1 MDRKKHWTGARAVVY
16 PARIAPTNKGPHPP
30 MARPTAADPRLRPH
44 LMEDET
50 VRWQGAPSALG
61 LVRASLREALT
72 GLFLAG
78 FGLLV
83 WSGVL
88 QTHEVAFGWQ
98 AVRTAFASEETRYLT
113 FAGTFVLPWGLWHSF
128 APLRAW
134 RAAGDTVYA
143 VTDRRA
149 IVLGASGRAES
160 FGPGQIHNVRVAP
173 RPGGYDVLF
182 HDTTDKLPAMWKKH
196 FTMNPLKGFH
206 GIAEG
211 DAAARAL
218 ARIA

>member
-1 MDRKKHWTGARAVVY
+1 
-16 PARIAPTNKGPHPP
+16 
-30 MARPTAADPRLRPH
+30 MARPPSPDPRLQPH
-44 LMEDET
+44 LSDGET
-50 VRWQGAPSALG
+50 LRWQGAPSPLG
-61 LVRASLREALT
+61 LLRASLREALT

-88 QTHEVAFGWQ
+88 QTHELAFGWRAIQ
-98 AVRTAFASEETRYLT
+98 TAFADQETRYLT
-113 FAGTFVLPWGLWHSF
+113 FAGSFVLPWGLWHSF

-134 RAAGDTVYA
+134 RAAGRTVYA

-149 IVLGASGRAES
+149 IVLRAGGAAES
-160 FGPGQIHNVRVAP
+160 FGPGQIHNVEVAA

-182 HDTTDKLPAMWKKH
+182 HDTTERLPTMWKKH
-196 FTMNPLKGFH
+196 FTMNPMKGFH
-206 GIAEG
+206 GIADG
-211 DAAARAL
+211 QTAARAL